1 MSTKLDIFSYHR
13 SRQLLLHNNE
23 RRWCCP
29 RICTSQVGK
38 QEEEQHLMMMEEG
51 GSTNGRWWWVMS
63 SPGFFFL
70 CVHVYISGGGEGAT
84 VVVVVVVVGVLLLL
98 VILRAASMQI
108 QICWFFV
115 FLPGFVRW
123 SKCVFAVNKF
133 CRNFWGLNFHFLMR
147 RTCISQRTFC
157 IYLKAPRKLASLV
170 LLNDKHR

>member
-13 SRQLLLHNNE
+13 SRQLLLHNNNE
-23 RRWCCP
+23 GRWCCP

-51 GSTNGRWWWVMS
+51 GSTNGWWWWVMNEFARL
-63 SPGFFFL
+63 FFF
-70 CVHVYISGGGEGAT
+70 CVRRGNGRRRGGG
-84 VVVVVVVVGVLLLL
+84 GVLLLL

-123 SKCVFAVNKF
+123 SKCVFALNKF